1 MKLTSIGS
9 KLIGFWATSNN
20 TALKKR
26 LQCVCPWSDC
36 LFDPNFRSI
45 FLDCSNLIS
54 MLEAMFA
61 CHGTKTNGHLWRHT
75 SKLAGDERKPPMWT
89 HMPNTWLFGSWIPAA
104 GRFKEFIEA
113 FHSFRKWPKRNFYR
127 VPLTKGQLRILC
139 PQLDS
144 YAKPERKMEETCETG
159 LVAHSWRTYTM
170 GKWMMSIQHALLACQ

>member
-1 MKLTSIGS
+1 
-9 KLIGFWATSNN
+9 
-20 TALKKR
+20 
-26 LQCVCPWSDC
+26 
-36 LFDPNFRSI
+36 
-45 FLDCSNLIS
+45 

-89 HMPNTWLFGSWIPAA
+89 HMQNTWLFGSWIPAA

-127 VPLTKGQLRILC
+127 VPLTKGQLCILC

-159 LVAHSWRTYTM
+159 LVAQLLKDVYHGQMNDVNTPCPVSLSVTSLCPPARLQHTIHVELSSHHNLTM
-170 GKWMMSIQHALLACQ
+170 EKSVLIK